1 MDQLKNVA
9 LCESGEVWM
18 SIGGRADSRFEAWDG
33 FGFGATFPGNSDT
46 FTLTRLMLHADVH
59 FGDVARVFVEGRSA
73 QSTDRDLPGGR
84 RLSDVDT
91 CDVFQAFADLSL
103 TDVGDTSLTLRVG
116 RQSFVLGNQRL
127 VAPPFWGN
135 VWNAWDGAT
144 LLVESG
150 RWRSMAM
157 YTEFV
162 RVDPTGAN
170 EADPDRALYGAYVTR
185 CAEQKSRG
193 LDLYFLGDTRPDVV
207 VNGTAGNER
216 RHTAGFR
223 SFGALGSG
231 FDAEVEAAWQ
241 FGRVGSSS
249 VNAWF
254 VSSVIGHRFESVAWQ
269 PRLFMGLDAASG
281 DDEPGGSVGTF
292 FPLYPSGHAYLGFAD
307 VLSRQN
313 VLAANV
319 GCHLRPTSATDVS
332 IAAHWFE
339 QMDRDDAMYAVNG
352 SVARTGLG
360 SGCVAQEIDLVVTHR
375 LSRSTD
381 LYFGYSK
388 VFAGGALNG
397 TGPTD
402 DVDFAYAGVSVVF

>member
-1 MDQLKNVA
+1 MDQLKRVK
-9 LCESGEVWM
+9 LSESGDVWM
-18 SIGGRADSRFEAWDG
+18 SVGGRADSRFESWDG
-33 FGFGATFPGNSDT
+33 FGFGAAVPGNSDT

-59 FGDVARVFVEGRSA
+59 FGDVARLFVEGRSA

-84 RLSDVDT
+84 RITDVDT
-91 CDVFQAFADLSL
+91 CDLFQAFADLVL
-103 TDVGDTSLTLRVG
+103 FDDEETNVTFRVG

-144 LLVESG
+144 LLAQSG
-150 RWRSMAM
+150 RWRSQLM

-162 RVDPTGAN
+162 RVDPTRLN
-170 EADPDRALYGAYVTR
+170 EADPERALYGAYVTR
-185 CAEQKSRG
+185 CAEQQGRG
-193 LDLYFLGDTRPDVV
+193 LDLYLLGDTRPNVV
-207 VNGTAGNER
+207 VNGTSGDER

-231 FDAEVEAAWQ
+231 FDGELEGAWQ

-254 VSSVIGHRFESVAWQ
+254 LSAVIGHRFEGVSWT
-269 PRLFMGLDAASG
+269 PRLFGGLDAASG

-292 FPLYPSGHAYLGFAD
+292 FPLYPSGHAYFGFAD

-313 VLAANV
+313 VLAAHV
-319 GCHLRPTSATDVS
+319 GCHVRPSSSTDVS
-332 IAAHWFE
+332 ITAHVFR

-360 SGCVAQEIDLVVTHR
+360 DGDVAQEIDLLVTHR
-375 LSRSTD
+375 VSRSTD

-402 DVDFAYAGVSVVF
+402 DMDFAYAGVAVVF